1 MLFFWPLL
9 VLPSSTLN
17 CSLAAHSQSSSP
29 WETFN
34 SLAGE
39 ASGVRVSGL
48 DAQERLGLETEM
60 WALSERWG
68 GYVSEGD
75 GIPERS
81 VLLIAVLMMSVEQ
94 SLRGRHLGS

>member
-39 ASGVRVSGL
+39 ASGCQGVGAGRSGGAGAGDRDVGIVRAMGWL
-48 DAQERLGLETEM
+48 
-60 WALSERWG
+60 
-68 GYVSEGD
+68 VSEGD
-75 GIPERS
+75 DIPERR
-81 VLLIAVLMMSVEQ
+81 VLLSTILMA
-94 SLRGRHLGS
+94 RGR